1 MVCNTLK
8 MIIELGN
15 KVTYMF
21 MSLDLNTRIR
31 REVLGAKVYQKME
44 NDSEELGTAKTRNS
58 KSEGMSI
65 EIC

>member
-1 MVCNTLK
+1 
-8 MIIELGN
+8 
-15 KVTYMF
+15 MF